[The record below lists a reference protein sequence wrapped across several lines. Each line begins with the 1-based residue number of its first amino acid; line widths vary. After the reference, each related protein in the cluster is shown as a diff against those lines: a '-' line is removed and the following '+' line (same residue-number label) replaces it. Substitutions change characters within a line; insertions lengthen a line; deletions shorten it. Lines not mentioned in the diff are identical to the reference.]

1 MRVEPENITGFI
13 LAGGQSR
20 RMGRDKAQIQWG
32 SGTLL
37 SHAVEI
43 MSKVASEVFILGSLQ
58 IESPPVTAIPD
69 EFPGRGP
76 LAGIHAAL
84 KHSSTQWNLV
94 LAVDLPLVSPGLLAF
109 IAAKTHLMPA
119 IAIVPTVDGRL
130 QPLCAAYN
138 RGFLPEI
145 ERAIVNNDLSI
156 HRLLDRHGTGI
167 MEKNKGIQ
175 IIREDE
181 IVAQGFQPEML
192 TNVNT
197 PENLERVRAIASTLH
212 VK

>member
-1 MRVEPENITGFI
+1 MRVEPERITGFI

-20 RMGRDKAQIQWG
+20 RMGSDKAQIRWD

-37 SHAVEI
+37 SHAVEV
-43 MSKVASEVFILGSLQ
+43 MSTVVSEVFILGSPQ
-58 IESPPVTAIPD
+58 AGSSPVIAIPD

-84 KHSSTQWNLV
+84 KHSSTKWNLV
-94 LAVDLPLVSPGLLAF
+94 LAVDLPLVPPGLLGF
-109 IAAKTHLMPA
+109 IAAKSNESPTL
-119 IAIVPTVDGRL
+119 AIVPRIDGRL

-138 RGFLPEI
+138 RNFLPEI
-145 ERAIVNNDLSI
+145 EHAVVNNDLSI
-156 HRLLDRHGTGI
+156 HRLLERHGTGI
-167 MEKNKGIQ
+167 MEKNKDVE
-175 IIREDE
+175 IIEEDE
-181 IVAQGFQPEML
+181 IIAQGFQPEML

-197 PENLERVRAIASTLH
+197 PEDLERVRAIASTLH